1 MPSEFTP
8 RYNLAKPNV
17 NGLETENVWGFDIN
31 LNFDKLDAAI
41 IKPAE
46 LSEAIEDQT
55 ASLLR
60 PGANIS
66 LAYNDSCRD
75 FDDYRLDRH

>member
-31 LNFDKLDAAI
+31 LNFDKLDQ
-41 IKPAE
+41 PSSSQRSCLR
-46 LSEAIEDQT
+46 LSRI
-55 ASLLR
+55 R
-60 PGANIS
+60 PRR
-66 LAYNDSCRD
+66 C
-75 FDDYRLDRH
+75 